1 MEVAHTFPITI
12 PYRFKRIYEQLTL
25 TAVHYTNLLATDP
38 NLYLALAP
46 YLVNT
51 TYEDEAITDVL

>member
-1 MEVAHTFPITI
+1 MLIA
-12 PYRFKRIYEQLTL
+12 IY
-25 TAVHYTNLLATDP
+25 YTDLLATNP

-51 TYEDEAITDVL
+51 TYKDKAITDVL